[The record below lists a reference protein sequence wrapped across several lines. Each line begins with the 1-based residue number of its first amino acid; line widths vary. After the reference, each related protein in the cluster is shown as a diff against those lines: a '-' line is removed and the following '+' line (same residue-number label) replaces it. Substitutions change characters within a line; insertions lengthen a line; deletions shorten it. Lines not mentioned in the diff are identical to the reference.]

1 MGVSL
6 KQLWRPLLGV
16 AILVGF
22 IAFVEV
28 YFGWRALLA
37 PWAHMPLDQI
47 AVAAVLTLLSYWLR
61 ALRFFDYFRAEMAGR
76 FGLCVKLM
84 LQHNLLNNLLPMR
97 TGELSFPVLMSRY
110 FAVPSLRSMP
120 ALLWFR
126 LLDLHV
132 LGIFALLA
140 FQGVLWTGP
149 WVVIGLLLWLP
160 LPWLGFHFSNRWRR
174 WLSHHDHSRP
184 YQLAARLLQGF
195 PQEAAAFWRAWV
207 WTLINWLVKLGAF
220 AWVLRLFIDIGYP
233 AAWMGSIAGDLTSV
247 LPIHGV
253 AGAGTYEAG
262 VVAGL
267 LPYGV
272 SPQPALAAAV
282 NLHLFLLGTTLLGGA
297 VSLLIGRRH
306 HG

>member
-1 MGVSL
+1 M
-6 KQLWRPLLGV
+6 KQLWRPLIGI

-22 IAFVEV
+22 IVFVDI
-28 YFGWRALLA
+28 YFGWRPLLV
-37 PWAHMPLDQI
+37 PWLRMPMDQI
-47 AVAAVLTLLSYWLR
+47 AMAAALTLVSYWLR
-61 ALRFFDYFRAEMAGR
+61 AVRFYDYFHREMAGR

-97 TGELSFPVLMSRY
+97 SGELSFPVLMARY
-110 FAVPSLRSMP
+110 FAVPTLRSMP

-126 LLDLHV
+126 LLDLHT
-132 LGIFALLA
+132 LGIFALLV
-140 FQGVLWTGP
+140 FQSVLWT
-149 WVVIGLLLWLP
+149 WQWTLIGLVLWLP
-160 LPWLGFHFSNRWRR
+160 LPWLAFHFSSRWRR
-174 WLSHHDHSRP
+174 WLNHRDHGRF
-184 YQLAARLLQGF
+184 YQLAGSLLQGL
-195 PQEAAAFWRAWV
+195 PQETAAFWRAWG
-207 WTLINWLVKLGAF
+207 WTFINWLVKLGAF
-220 AWVLRLFIDIGYP
+220 AWVLRLFIDISYP

-282 NLHLFLLGTTLLGGA
+282 NLHLFLLGTTLVGGA
-297 VSLLIGRRH
+297 ISLFIGGRRH
-306 HG
+306 G

>member
-1 MGVSL
+1 L
-6 KQLWRPLLGV
+6 KSLWRPLLGM

-37 PWAHMPLDQI
+37 PWAHLPLEEV
-47 AVAAVLTLLSYWLR
+47 AAAVLLTLVSYWLR
-61 ALRFFDYFRAEMAGR
+61 AVRFYDYFRGEIAGR
-76 FGLCVKLM
+76 FALCVKLM

-110 FAVPSLRSMP
+110 FAVPTLRSMP

-126 LLDLHV
+126 LLDLHS

-140 FQGVLWTGP
+140 FQGMLWS
-149 WVVIGLLLWLP
+149 WQWSLIAVVLWLP
-160 LPWLGFHFSNRWRR
+160 LPWLAFHFSGRWRR
-174 WLSHHDHSRP
+174 WLSHQDRGP
-184 YQLAARLLQGF
+184 LQQLAGRLLLGL
-195 PQEAAAFWRAWV
+195 PQKPASFWRSWA

-233 AAWMGSIAGDLTSV
+233 AALLGTIAGDLTSV

-272 SPQPALAAAV
+272 AAQPALAAAV
-282 NLHLFLLGTTLLGGA
+282 NLHLFLLGSTLAGGA
-297 VSLLIGRRH
+297 ISLFIRGRRH
-306 HG
+306 G